1 MKIRRKKVN
10 KLKLFLIITFVAVLT
25 ATPILAQEN
34 PSPTPTGN
42 NIRDKVQEKVN
53 AVLDNPFSYIGTVT
67 DISGVN
73 IQIGKFSLNNGKTN
87 STSEI
92 QQIGTDDST
101 VFVSVGKTTKTITF
115 DDVAIGDFVI
125 SMGYKNG
132 NGVLEA
138 KRILTTEALQ
148 PSGRE
153 ANVFTVREI
162 DGTDISVNK
171 NGDSDVYI
179 VTTKNADIYM
189 VDDEGTAEDL
199 RVSELEVEDKII
211 VVGVEEEGEIEA
223 RTIRVVSTSPVDDTE
238 E

>member
-1 MKIRRKKVN
+1 MN
-10 KLKLFLIITFVAVLT
+10 KLKLFLIIVFIAVLT
-25 ATPILAQEN
+25 ATPLLAQED

-42 NIRDKVQEKVN
+42 DIRDKVQEKVN
-53 AVLDNPFSYIGTVT
+53 AVLDNPFAYIGTVT

-73 IQIGKFSLNNGKTN
+73 IQIGKFSLDNGKTN

-92 QQIGTDDST
+92 QQIGTDDNT
-101 VFVSVGKTTKTITF
+101 VFVSIGKTTKTITF

-153 ANVFTVREI
+153 VNVFTVREI

-171 NGDSDVYI
+171 NGDSDIYV
-179 VTTKNADIYM
+179 VTTTSADIYIE
-189 VDDEGTAEDL
+189 DDEGVAENL
-199 RVSELEVEDKII
+199 RVSELNIEDKII
-211 VVGVEEEGEIEA
+211 VVGIEEEGEIKA
-223 RTIRVVSTSPVDDTE
+223 RTIRVISIVPEEAAEEPTE
-238 E
+238 

>member
-1 MKIRRKKVN
+1 MD
-10 KLKLFLIITFVAVLT
+10 KLKLFLIIVFVAVLT
-25 ATPILAQEN
+25 ASPVLAQED

-42 NIRDKVQEKVN
+42 DIRDKVQEKVN
-53 AVLDNPFSYIGTVT
+53 AVLDNPFAYIGTVT

-92 QQIGTDDST
+92 QQIGTDDNT
-101 VFVSVGKTTKTITF
+101 VFVSIGKTTKTITF
-115 DDVAIGDFVI
+115 DDIAIGDFVI

-179 VTTKNADIYM
+179 VTTKSADIYIE
-189 VDDEGTAEDL
+189 DEEGVTEDL
-199 RVSELEVEDKII
+199 RASELNIEDKII
-211 VVGVEEEGEIEA
+211 VVGIEAEGEIEA
-223 RTIRVVSTSPVDDTE
+223 RTIRVVSTTPVDEIEEPTE
-238 E
+238 